1 MICGVGHRCGSDPV
15 LLWLWCRPA
24 ATALIRLPSL
34 GTFICCR
41 CGPKKI
47 KKKNRKYMYGL
58 TVTCYSMHFL
68 LFIQKIFIVCSS
80 MCVPLVLTLTVAVNK
95 LVKVVSSS
103 S

>member
-1 MICGVGHRCGSDPV
+1 
-15 LLWLWCRPA
+15 
-24 ATALIRLPSL
+24 
-34 GTFICCR
+34 
-41 CGPKKI
+41 
-47 KKKNRKYMYGL
+47 MYGL

-68 LFIQKIFIVCSS
+68 LFIQKILIVCSS